1 MTSDETI
8 RKDVMIESLALRLW
22 DEGLLRPEWQ
32 AVQVVT
38 ALLGWLEEDGMLA
51 PAPLREEWAFRYARS
66 TGQIVHWECETEA
79 DARGSAV
86 NDGDQVVRRYVTDW
100 AKNDG

>member
-51 PAPLREEWAFRYARS
+51 PAPLLQGRG
-66 TGQIVHWECETEA
+66 TGTVDTNGILHPHL
-79 DARGSAV
+79 
-86 NDGDQVVRRYVTDW
+86 GDTQYVKYQTGW
-100 AKNDG
+100 IEV